1 MDDKGNY
8 SLDGSAEYARK
19 ALQLSLKNLGVDY
32 IDLYILRSKDPNVP
46 IEDSIKGM
54 AVSNMCCAC
63 KHSNCMHW
71 PFGSDLYYTPV

>member
-1 MDDKGNY
+1 MLDDKGNY

-19 ALQLSLKNLGVDY
+19 SLQLSLKNLGVDY
-32 IDLYILRSKDPNVP
+32 IDLYILRSKDPNVT

-63 KHSNCMHW
+63 MQR